1 MAEESI
7 DSSVTP
13 EKSELDGRIISRNA
27 GSSGSL
33 NDGHST
39 HARRSRALS
48 GSYHAGDGLT
58 RHSTVKSDSANGSQ
72 NVVPHYLRAST
83 GSCHDFCKY
92 GRKHSFENEARKPL
106 RKRITK
112 PFPNELNTVR
122 MIVSD
127 EWKKEK
133 IVNHKPPADG
143 QNLPSDQKPSP
154 STKSCSPD
162 PMTSSDKGKVVKQK
176 SSTSTKNHSSALKPS
191 TYIKSFSQKPKTCSD
206 VKTYSAGEN
215 ASPVRKTL
223 LRKNKPSSSEK
234 FPSPGPPEIIKS
246 VVFPSKR
253 VEVPA
258 ESASSTDNKMSRPV
272 KKTTYPSKQH
282 LAPVKSKAVMVESP
296 SCSDNSDGIRGKG
309 RRNSDAKT
317 FRDITTSKAS
327 AKKFLAPPAATQATK
342 NSPSKTASAR
352 SRKAGNL
359 KLMTPVE
366 DWNRIR
372 KVKTEPSDEKMS
384 EKTLHVIEK
393 FPVKERNRIH
403 KAKTKPFDNEK
414 ASEKTLLASERE
426 TQNSVPQSTPHDHA
440 DSSLPSTSSAESLC
454 HEKSSSLPGHEQD
467 NKETEG
473 SVGEADKLI
482 SDSNESLV
490 KQTSVGEADKLI
502 SDSGESLETGNLV
515 KENHAKTLRK
525 TRVVVSENKYSS
537 PVKLKFRSG
546 KVVDLQSDNNGPR
559 RLRFRRARVLKAE
572 DGKADMRGRIF
583 KKTGVKDDAN
593 GVSSQ
598 KVIFLKHQGV
608 QRKRDAKGLLNNVSE
623 EKASKLVESWKSK
636 FPVKD
641 RKRIRKVKTNP
652 SDHEKVS
659 EKTLHAIENETQN
672 SVVQSVPDGHA
683 VPSLSSTSSG
693 ESQCHEKAGHGQDN
707 EETEESV
714 GEAGELTSENDES
727 LETGKSVKEN
737 QTKTLIKSRVVGS
750 ENKYSSPVKLKF
762 RSGKVVDLQ
771 SDNNGPRRL
780 RFRRARVLGA
790 EDGNDLRGRTFKKSG
805 VSASGVQVSSG
816 KVVLKHQD
824 VQGKRDAQG
833 LLNNV
838 IEETASKL
846 VESRKSKVK
855 ALVGAFETVI
865 SLQESKPSSQTVT
878 CIQ

>member
-1 MAEESI
+1 MMDTALMPVVAEHYL
-7 DSSVTP
+7 VRTM
-13 EKSELDGRIISRNA
+13 LGW
-27 GSSGSL
+27 
-33 NDGHST
+33 
-39 HARRSRALS
+39 
-48 GSYHAGDGLT
+48 LT

-92 GRKHSFENEARKPL
+92 GRKHLFENEARKPL

-112 PFPNELNTVR
+112 PFPNELNPVR

-127 EWKKEK
+127 EWKKGK
-133 IVNHKPPADG
+133 VVNHKPPADG
-143 QNLPSDQKPSP
+143 QKLPPDQKPSP

-162 PMTSSDKGKVVKQK
+162 PKTSSDKGKVVKQK
-176 SSTSTKNHSSALKPS
+176 SSTSTKNHSPDLKPS
-191 TYIKSFSQKPKTCSD
+191 PDIKSFSQKPKTSSD

-223 LRKNKPSSSEK
+223 LPKNKPSSSKK
-234 FPSPGPPEIIKS
+234 FSSPDPPEIIKS

-258 ESASSTDNKMSRPV
+258 ESASPTDYKMSRPE

-282 LAPVKSKAVMVESP
+282 LAPVKSKAVMVESL

-317 FRDITTSKAS
+317 FRDITASKAS
-327 AKKFLAPPAATQATK
+327 AKKILAPPAATQPPR
-342 NSPSKTASAR
+342 NSPIKTASAR

-359 KLMTPVE
+359 KLMTPAE

-372 KVKTEPSDEKMS
+372 KVKTKPSDNEKIS
-384 EKTLHVIEK
+384 EKTLHAIEK
-393 FPVKERNRIH
+393 FPVKEQNRIR
-403 KAKTKPFDNEK
+403 KAKIKPFDSGK
-414 ASEKTLLASERE
+414 ASEKTLLANEKE
-426 TQNSVPQSTPHDHA
+426 TQNETQSSVPQSIAHDHA

-467 NKETEG
+467 NKETKD

-490 KQTSVGEADKLI
+490 KQTSFGEADKLI
-502 SDSGESLETGNLV
+502 SDSGESLETGNPV
-515 KENHAKTLRK
+515 KENHTQTLRK
-525 TRVVVSENKYSS
+525 TGVVVSENKYSS

-559 RLRFRRARVLKAE
+559 RLRFRRARVLRAE
-572 DGKADMRGRIF
+572 DGKADFRGRIF
-583 KKTGVKDDAN
+583 KKTGVKDDAH

-608 QRKRDAKGLLNNVSE
+608 QGKRDAKGLLNKVSE
-623 EKASKLVESWKSK
+623 ETASKLVESWKSK

-641 RKRIRKVKTNP
+641 RKRIRKVKTKP
-652 SDHEKVS
+652 SDNEKVS
-659 EKTLHAIENETQN
+659 EKTLHAIENKTQN
-672 SVVQSVPDGHA
+672 IVVQSIPHDHA
-683 VPSLSSTSSG
+683 VPSLPPTSSG
-693 ESQCHEKAGHGQDN
+693 ESLCHEKPGHGQDN

-714 GEAGELTSENDES
+714 GEAGELTSDNDES
-727 LETGKSVKEN
+727 LETGKPVKEN
-737 QTKTLIKSRVVGS
+737 QTKTLIKSRVVVS
-750 ENKYSSPVKLKF
+750 ENKHSSPVKLKF
-762 RSGKVVDLQ
+762 RSGRWWIFSRIIMAPGDSDLGGQ
-771 SDNNGPRRL
+771 
-780 RFRRARVLGA
+780 
-790 EDGNDLRGRTFKKSG
+790 E
-805 VSASGVQVSSG
+805 SSG
-816 KVVLKHQD
+816 PKT
-824 VQGKRDAQG
+824 GKRDAQG

-846 VESRKSKVK
+846 VESRKSKFEAILGEQYKGVNSGV
-855 ALVGAFETVI
+855 AFCEVLGELV
-865 SLQESKPSSQTVT
+865 LSSFFSDFRLKGRGRRRTSRFTDFVLVFLIF
-878 CIQ
+878 CLV